1 MFIVLKRIIHSFL
14 KVFDIRLHRLSNY
27 KCIES
32 SYFINEEKNK
42 HGIKIIKNLEIDCLF
57 DVGANTGQYA
67 TLVRSLGYQGQIFSF
82 EPLSS
87 AHKILK
93 EKSIHDNFW
102 TVYDRCGIGNQNKV
116 ETINISGNSYSS
128 SFLDMLE
135 KHKKAAPDSEYLG
148 QEEVNIYTLDNI
160 FSNLKNGYK
169 KIFLKID
176 TQGYEM
182 NVLKGVEKNIHK
194 IYAVQLELSMSPL
207 YNNSH
212 LYQEFFDYFIKRDFE
227 CWNLQ
232 SGFRDPETGRLLQFD
247 GLFVNKNLIH

>member
-1 MFIVLKRIIHSFL
+1 MLYKTFKRLIHRFL
-14 KVFDIRLHRLSNY
+14 KIFDIRLQRLST
-27 KCIES
+27 
-32 SYFINEEKNK
+32 FINEEKNNQ
-42 HGIKIIKNLEIDCLF
+42 GIKIIKNLEIDCLL
-57 DVGANTGQYA
+57 DVGANIGQYA
-67 TLVRSLGYQGQIFSF
+67 SLVRSLGYEGQIFSF

-102 TVYDRCGIGNQNKV
+102 TVYDRCGIGDQNKL

-128 SFLDMLE
+128 SFLAMLE
-135 KHKKAAPDSEYLG
+135 NHKKAAPDSEYLG
-148 QEEVNIYTLDNI
+148 QEEVNIYTLDDI
-160 FSNLKNGYK
+160 FINLNNGYK
-169 KIFLKID
+169 RIFLKID

-194 IYAVQLELSMSPL
+194 ICALQLELSISPL
-207 YNNSH
+207 YDNPH
-212 LYQEFFDYFIKRDFE
+212 LYQDFFNYFEKRGFE

-247 GLFVNKNLIH
+247 GLFVNKNLIL

>member
-1 MFIVLKRIIHSFL
+1 MLYKTLKLLVHKFL
-14 KVFDIRLHRLSNY
+14 QVFDIKLQRFST
-27 KCIES
+27 
-32 SYFINEEKNK
+32 FINEEKNK

-102 TVYDRCGIGNQNKV
+102 TVYDRCGIGDQNKL

-160 FSNLKNGYK
+160 FCNLKNRYK
-169 KIFLKID
+169 RIFLKID

-247 GLFVNKNLIH
+247 GLFVNKNLMH

>member
-1 MFIVLKRIIHSFL
+1 MLYVTFKSLFHKFL
-14 KVFDIRLHRLSNY
+14 KFFDIKLQRLSA
-27 KCIES
+27 
-32 SYFINEEKNK
+32 FIGEEKNK
-42 HGIKIIKNLEIDCLF
+42 HGIKIIKHLEIDCLF

-102 TVYDRCGIGNQNKV
+102 TVYDRCGIGDQNKV

-160 FSNLKNGYK
+160 FSYLQNGYK
-169 KIFLKID
+169 RIFLKID

-207 YNNSH
+207 YDNSH
-212 LYQEFFDYFIKRDFE
+212 LYQDFFDYFIKRDFE

-247 GLFVNKNLIH
+247 GLFVNKNLVY

>member
-1 MFIVLKRIIHSFL
+1 MLFETLKLLVHKFL
-14 KVFDIRLHRLSNY
+14 QVFDIKLQRLST
-27 KCIES
+27 
-32 SYFINEEKNK
+32 FINEEKNK

-169 KIFLKID
+169 RIFLKID

-212 LYQEFFDYFIKRDFE
+212 LYQDFFDYFIKRDFE